1 MQLEE
6 QAGRRKGVGEGGLTA
21 KTHRDQESEKPWA
34 PAGL

>member
-6 QAGRRKGVGEGGLTA
+6 QAGRSRGVGEEELIS

-34 PAGL
+34 PALL